1 MSAPLALSL
10 YRAATLAATPFAGA
24 LLSLRLNRGKEDPDR
39 VDERRGL
46 TDLARPEGPLV
57 WLHGASVGETLS
69 LLPLIE
75 RLTQGGLNALVTS
88 GTLTSARL
96 MASRL
101 PPRALH
107 QFVPLDA
114 PAFFRRFFAHWRPDL
129 GLIAESEI
137 WPNMIVEAARAEAS
151 LAMVNARMSER
162 SFRRWERSPGLARAL
177 IGRFDLLLAQSA
189 ADAERFLSLGAR
201 AAPVIG
207 NMKYDAPPPPA
218 DHRELAE
225 LSGLVAG
232 RKLWIAASTHAGEE
246 RAAAEAHLKLSRAH
260 PDLLTLIAPR
270 HPERGEDI
278 AEELAELGLAC
289 RLRSRGERPE
299 RDCAVYIC
307 DTIGE
312 LGLFYRLAGVVFV
325 GKSLF
330 SGGGQN
336 PIEPAKLA
344 SAILHGPNVGNFADV
359 YAPLDAEGGALAARN
374 ADELAY
380 ALAALFSDAHRLRA
394 MARIAAEVVE
404 RRAGA
409 VDRALA
415 ALSAHLAALAPNAA
429 LT

>member
-1 MSAPLALSL
+1 VTAPLALGA
-10 YRAATLAATPFAGA
+10 YRVATRAAAPFAGA

-39 VDERRGL
+39 LDERRGL
-46 TDLARPEGPLV
+46 AGLARPEGRLV
-57 WLHGASVGETLS
+57 WLHGASVGETVS
-69 LLPLIE
+69 LLPLVE

-96 MASRL
+96 MARRL

-114 PAFFRRFFAHWRPDL
+114 PQFARRFFAHWRPDL
-129 GLIAESEI
+129 GLFAESEI
-137 WPNMIVEAARAEAS
+137 WPNMLVEAGATP

-162 SFRRWERSPGLARAL
+162 SFRRWSRAPGLARAL

-189 ADAERFLSLGAR
+189 ADAERLLKLGAR

-218 DHRELAE
+218 DPRELAE

-232 RKLWIAASTHAGEE
+232 RRLWIAASTHAGEE
-246 RAAAEAHLKLSRAH
+246 RAAAEAHRALSRRF

-270 HPERGEDI
+270 HPERGAAI
-278 AEELAELGLAC
+278 AEGLSEIGLSC
-289 RLRSRGERPE
+289 RLRSQGGRPE
-299 RDCAVYIC
+299 RDCAVYVC

-312 LGLFYRLAGVVFV
+312 LGLFYRLAGIVFL

-330 SGGGQN
+330 GGGGQN

-344 SAILHGPNVGNFADV
+344 SAILHGPHVGNFSDV
-359 YAPLDAEGGALAARN
+359 YAALDAAGGALATPDAE
-374 ADELAY
+374 ALAE
-380 ALAALFSDAHRLRA
+380 ALAALLSDARRLRS
-394 MARIAAEVVE
+394 MARRAAETVE
-404 RRAGA
+404 ARGGA
-409 VDRALA
+409 VERALA
-415 ALSAHLAALAPNAA
+415 ALGPHLAALAP
-429 LT
+429 

>member
-1 MSAPLALSL
+1 MSAPLALGL
-10 YRAATLAATPFAGA
+10 YRAATFAATPLAGA

-39 VDERRGL
+39 VDERRGFPG
-46 TDLARPEGPLV
+46 LARPEGPLV

-107 QFVPLDA
+107 QFAPLDT

-137 WPNMIVEAARAEAS
+137 WPNMIFEAARARAP

-162 SFRRWERSPGLARAL
+162 SFRRWRRSPGLARAL
-177 IGRFDLLLAQSA
+177 IGEFEVLLAQSA

-207 NMKYDAPPPPA
+207 NMKFDAPPPPA

-232 RKLWIAASTHAGEE
+232 RRLWVAASTHAGEE
-246 RAAAEAHLKLSRAH
+246 RAAAEAHLKLSAAY

-270 HPERGEDI
+270 HPERGAEI

-289 RLRSRGERPE
+289 RLRSRGERPD

-312 LGLFYRLAGVVFV
+312 LGLFYRLAGIVFV
-325 GKSLF
+325 GRSMF
-330 SGGGQN
+330 FGGGQN

-344 SAILHGPNVGNFADV
+344 SAILHGPHVDNFADV
-359 YAPLDAEGGALAARN
+359 YAPLDAEGGAMTARD
-374 ADELAY
+374 ADELAA
-380 ALAALFSDAHRLRA
+380 ALAALFADAHRLRA
-394 MARIAAEVVE
+394 MARVAAEVVE
-404 RRAGA
+404 RRGGA
-409 VDRALA
+409 VER
-415 ALSAHLAALAPNAA
+415 ALSALSTQLGALAP
-429 LT
+429 

>member
-1 MSAPLALSL
+1 MSAPLALGL
-10 YRAATLAATPFAGA
+10 YRAATFAATPLAGA

-39 VDERRGL
+39 VDERRGFPG
-46 TDLARPEGPLV
+46 LARPEGPLV

-75 RLTQGGLNALVTS
+75 RLTQGGLHALVTS

-107 QFVPLDA
+107 QFAPLDT

-137 WPNMIVEAARAEAS
+137 WPNMIFEAARARAP

-162 SFRRWERSPGLARAL
+162 SFRRWRRSPGLARAL
-177 IGRFDLLLAQSA
+177 IGEFEVLLAQSA

-207 NMKYDAPPPPA
+207 NMKFDAPPPPA

-232 RKLWIAASTHAGEE
+232 RRLWVAASTHAGEE
-246 RAAAEAHLKLSRAH
+246 RAAAEAHLKLSAAY

-270 HPERGEDI
+270 HPERGAEI

-289 RLRSRGERPE
+289 RLRSRGERPD

-312 LGLFYRLAGVVFV
+312 LGLFYRLAGIVFV
-325 GKSLF
+325 GRSMF
-330 SGGGQN
+330 FGGGQN

-344 SAILHGPNVGNFADV
+344 SAILHGPHVDNFADV
-359 YAPLDAEGGALAARN
+359 YAPLDAEGGAMTARD
-374 ADELAY
+374 ADELAA
-380 ALAALFSDAHRLRA
+380 ALAALFADAHRLRA
-394 MARIAAEVVE
+394 MARVAAEVVE
-404 RRAGA
+404 RRGGA
-409 VDRALA
+409 VER
-415 ALSAHLAALAPNAA
+415 ALSALSTQLGALAP
-429 LT
+429 

>member
-1 MSAPLALSL
+1 MSAPLALGL
-10 YRAATLAATPFAGA
+10 YRAATFAATPLAGA

-46 TDLARPEGPLV
+46 ASLARPEGPLV

-107 QFVPLDA
+107 QFAPLDT

-129 GLIAESEI
+129 GLVAESEI
-137 WPNMIVEAARAEAS
+137 WPNMIFEAARARAP

-162 SFRRWERSPGLARAL
+162 SFRRWRRSPGLARAL
-177 IGRFDLLLAQSA
+177 IGEFEVMLAQSP

-207 NMKYDAPPPPA
+207 NMKFDAPPPPA

-232 RKLWIAASTHAGEE
+232 RRLWVAASTHAGEE
-246 RAAAEAHLKLSRAH
+246 RAAAEAHLKLSAAY

-270 HPERGEDI
+270 HPERGAEI

-289 RLRSRGERPE
+289 RLRSRGERPD

-312 LGLFYRLAGVVFV
+312 LGLFYRLAGIVFV
-325 GKSLF
+325 GRSMF
-330 SGGGQN
+330 FGGGQN

-344 SAILHGPNVGNFADV
+344 SAILHGPHVDNFADV
-359 YAPLDAEGGALAARN
+359 YAPLDAEGGAMTARD
-374 ADELAY
+374 ADELAA
-380 ALAALFSDAHRLRA
+380 ALAALFADAHRLRA
-394 MARIAAEVVE
+394 MARVAAEVVE
-404 RRAGA
+404 RRGGA
-409 VDRALA
+409 VER
-415 ALSAHLAALAPNAA
+415 ALSALSTQLGALAP
-429 LT
+429 

>member
-1 MSAPLALSL
+1 MTPPLALTL

-46 TDLARPEGPLV
+46 PGLARPEGPLV

-101 PPRALH
+101 PPRAQH
-107 QFVPLDA
+107 QFAPLDA
-114 PAFFRRFFAHWRPDL
+114 PPFFRRFFAHWRPDL

-137 WPNMIVEAARAEAS
+137 WPNMICEAARAAAP

-177 IGRFDLLLAQSA
+177 IGRFDVLLAQSA
-189 ADAERFLSLGAR
+189 ADAERFLRLGAR

-207 NMKYDAPPPPA
+207 NMKFDAPPPPA

-232 RKLWIAASTHAGEE
+232 RRLWIAASTHAGEE
-246 RAAAEAHLKLSRAH
+246 RAAAEAHLKLKTAY

-270 HPERGEDI
+270 HPERGPEI
-278 AEELAELGLAC
+278 AAELAEIGLVC

-299 RDCAVYIC
+299 RDGEIYIC

-325 GKSLF
+325 GRSLF

-344 SAILHGPNVGNFADV
+344 SAILHGPHVGNFADV
-359 YAPLDAEGGALAARN
+359 YAPLDAEGGAMTARD
-374 ADELAY
+374 ADELAA
-380 ALAALFSDAHRLRA
+380 ALAGLFSDAARLRA
-394 MARIAAEVVE
+394 MARVAAEVVG
-404 RRAGA
+404 RRGGA
-409 VDRALA
+409 VERALA
-415 ALSAHLAALAPNAA
+415 ALSTHLTALAPCK
-429 LT
+429 

>member
-1 MSAPLALSL
+1 MTAPLSLAL

-46 TDLARPEGPLV
+46 PGLARPEGPLV

-137 WPNMIVEAARAEAS
+137 WPNMIVEAVRAEAP

-162 SFRRWERSPGLARAL
+162 SFRRWERSPDLARAL
-177 IGRFDLLLAQSA
+177 IGRFDVALAQSA
-189 ADAERFLSLGAR
+189 ADAERFLRLGAR

-232 RKLWIAASTHAGEE
+232 RRLWVAASTHAGEE
-246 RAAAEAHLKLSRAH
+246 RAAAEAHLKLRAAY

-270 HPERGEDI
+270 HPERGEEI
-278 AEELAELGLAC
+278 AQELAELGLAC

-312 LGLFYRLAGVVFV
+312 LGLFYRLAGIVFV

-344 SAILHGPNVGNFADV
+344 SAILHGPQVGNFADV
-359 YAPLDAEGGALAARN
+359 YAPLDAEGGAMTARD
-374 ADELAY
+374 ADELAQ
-380 ALAALFSDAHRLRA
+380 ALAALFSDAGRLRA
-394 MARIAAEVVE
+394 MARVAAEVVE
-404 RRAGA
+404 RRGGA
-409 VDRALA
+409 VERALA
-415 ALSAHLAALAPNAA
+415 ALSAHLSALAPSA
-429 LT
+429 TPT